1 MALNRALC
9 WYQHK
14 IGAYDKQIWEE
25 TVEQRILHGLSHV
38 PKKSGK
44 LKLDYIDLDVVR
56 GSSFPKAKPKHG
68 LVFLSQLCVLRL
80 LFLPFHR
87 NWWVR
92 QTSCGVFQLLLV
104 LYGFQVINMAIYF
117 SRPPPGTSDHA
128 GVSGHPNNETEAHE
142 IISHDVSAE
151 EVLVP
156 VLMMCILS
164 LLLSQ
169 VQWYRVNLRG
179 SSTVIGIHVSIH
191 F

>member
-68 LVFLSQLCVLRL
+68 LVYLSQLCVLRL

-87 NWWVR
+87 HWWVR
-92 QTSCGVFQLLLV
+92 QTSCGVFQCLLILYGMQIFNMV
-104 LYGFQVINMAIYF
+104 LYFA
-117 SRPPPGTSDHA
+117 RPGIGDP
-128 GVSGHPNNETEAHE
+128 SGANVRLNNETTDSHE
-142 IISHDVSAE
+142 ILSHDVSAE

-169 VQWYRVNLRG
+169 VTIDLRARFIIW
-179 SSTVIGIHVSIH
+179 TTA
-191 F
+191 FNYKF